1 MTILI
6 AGAGIAGLTLAL
18 TCHQL
23 GLPARIFERSKSLQP
38 LGVGI
43 NLQPNCVR
51 ELFDLG
57 LQAELEKLGLRTSQV
72 AYFTKYGQPI
82 WSELRGL
89 HAGNNWPQYSIHRG
103 ELQSLLYRIAAD
115 RLGADAIVTDAALV
129 ECKTDAADVCAVF
142 QSAGGVVR
150 CEKGSVL
157 IGADGIHSAL
167 RRQFYPE
174 EGAPIWGGAVLWRGT
189 SVARPFLDG
198 TTMAMIGHEFQ
209 KFVSYPISTPNPAS
223 GAAMINW
230 IAELKFAPD
239 RSWRKEDWN
248 RAGNPDDF
256 LPAFESWQFD
266 WLDVP
271 QLIGKSREVLEYP
284 MVDRDPLP
292 QWSFG
297 RATLIGDAAHAM
309 YPIGSNG
316 ASQAIIDARILGLSL
331 KQNGRTGAALAHYET
346 LRRPPTNAIVVANRG
361 NGPDQIMQLVEQR
374 SGGEKVDPKLVISR
388 EELQDHASH
397 YKSLTGLSIDA
408 LNARPPIIDPAL
420 AAHSYQK

>member
-23 GLPARIFERSKSLQP
+23 GLPVRIFERAKSLQP

-57 LQAELEKLGLRTSQV
+57 LQAELEELGLRTSQV

-82 WSELRGL
+82 WSEPRGL
-89 HAGNNWPQYSIHRG
+89 HAGNKWPQYSIHRG
-103 ELQSLLYRIAAD
+103 ELQCLLYRIAAD
-115 RLGADAIVTDAALV
+115 RLGPQAVVTDAGLTG
-129 ECKTDAADVCAVF
+129 CKTDATGVTAVF
-142 QSAGGVVR
+142 QSAGGAVR
-150 CEKGSVL
+150 KEHGSVL

-167 RRQFYPE
+167 RHQFYPD
-174 EGAPIWGGAVLWRGT
+174 EGPPIWGGAVLWRGT
-189 SVARPFLDG
+189 SIAGPFLDG

-209 KFVSYPISTPNPAS
+209 KFVCYPISRPDPAS
-223 GAAMINW
+223 GAAVINW

-239 RSWRKEDWN
+239 RPWRKEDWN
-248 RAGNPDDF
+248 RTGNLEDF
-256 LPAFESWQFD
+256 LPAFASWQFD

-271 QLIGKSREVLEYP
+271 QLIRQSREVLEYP

-297 RATLIGDAAHAM
+297 RATLTGDAAHAM

-331 KQNGRTGAALAHYET
+331 KQNGLTGAALARYEA

-374 SGGEKVDPKLVISR
+374 SAGQKVDPELVISR
-388 EELQDHASH
+388 KELQDHASH

-420 AAHSYQK
+420 VAHSFRK